1 MTGRHVWPVLAGGL
15 FLMGPSV
22 REAEP
27 PAHADLESSAAGEVV
42 YVDQEPWV
50 VDPRHPEPV
59 ELRVATSDAVDAVR
73 LELDGGGSVAFAPI
87 GKNLYSAIL
96 TPAQVLRGYG
106 PEDMQHNFMGFL
118 DVYRGGT
125 RLARFNRFAAVADE
139 AVPDVAV
146 ETLAPGVQATPHV
159 LAVFQPG
166 IFPGDV
172 DVREAARRLYQF
184 YPDAYDFLSVV
195 SVPDAHANRHHIGVR
210 NAVKGTGVS
219 PFDNGASY
227 GSRARLLG
235 INRYPLTNYFDLG
248 ESTALHETG
257 HQWIAFTSVP
267 LLATG
272 RPHWPISSLGRG
284 IMGISPGGGQGLNL
298 GYDFVSLGSGEY
310 RLMAAEPAT
319 SFNDMELYLM
329 GLLPAEAVGP
339 HFVFPDQKQTLCGG
353 CVLRGAQAVTVADVI
368 AAHGPRVPAY
378 PDAPRDFTMATVVVS
393 TTRPLTPREMAF
405 FDYFAARG
413 EAQQPLSFTSGF
425 GRGTT
430 LPFGPA
436 TGGRG
441 SLTTRLG
448 PRL

>member
-1 MTGRHVWPVLAGGL
+1 MIRRHVWPLLVGGL
-15 FLMGPSV
+15 FLVGSSV
-22 REAEP
+22 REAAP

-50 VDPRHPEPV
+50 VDPRRPEPV
-59 ELRVATSDAVDAVR
+59 ELRVVTSDAVDAVR
-73 LELDGGGSVAFAPI
+73 LELDGGGSVPFSPI

-106 PEDMQHNFMGFL
+106 PEDMQHNFIGFL

-139 AVPDVAV
+139 LVPEVAV
-146 ETLAPGVQATPHV
+146 ETLAPGVQATPYV

-166 IFPGDV
+166 ILPGEV
-172 DVREAARRLYQF
+172 DLGEAARRLYQH
-184 YPDAYDFLSVV
+184 YPDAYDFLNVV
-195 SVPDAHANRHHIGVR
+195 SVPDTHANRHHISVR
-210 NAVKGTGVS
+210 NAVRGTGAS
-219 PFDNGASY
+219 LFDNGGSY
-227 GSRARLLG
+227 GSPARLLG
-235 INRYPLTNYFDLG
+235 INRYPLTNFFDLG
-248 ESTALHETG
+248 ETTALHETG

-284 IMGISPGGGQGLNL
+284 IMGISPGGGQGLNFGFDLVPL
-298 GYDFVSLGSGEY
+298 GGGEY
-310 RLMAAEPAT
+310 RLTAAKPAT

-329 GLLPAEAVGP
+329 GLLPAEAVAP
-339 HFVFPDQKQTLCGG
+339 HVVFPDQTQTLCEG
-353 CVLRGAQAVTVADVI
+353 CVLRGAQTVTVADVI

-378 PDAPRDFTMATVVVS
+378 PDAPRHFTMATVVVS

-413 EAQQPLSFTSGF
+413 EAQQPLDYTSGF
-425 GRGTT
+425 ARGTT
-430 LPFGPA
+430 LPFGLA
-436 TGGRG
+436 TGDRG